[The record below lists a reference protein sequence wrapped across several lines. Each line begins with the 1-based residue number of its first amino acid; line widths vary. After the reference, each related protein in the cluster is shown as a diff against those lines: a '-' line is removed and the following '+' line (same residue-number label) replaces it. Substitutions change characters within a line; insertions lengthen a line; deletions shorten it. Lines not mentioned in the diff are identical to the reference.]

1 MCKIATI
8 VTSLTLFAG
17 CYSSPFSHF
26 APHAVVHNDTEH
38 LRKSYNYIVIGGG
51 TSGLV
56 VANRLTEN
64 PRVTVLVIEYG
75 YVDGQENGTAVPG
88 LPVPGKYLRTDISI
102 PQSGL
107 NNRTA
112 PLYTGAVVGGGT
124 VVNGMFFARG
134 SRGDYDAWEQLGNP
148 GWGWDGLLPYFKK
161 SETFTPPTEE
171 LQEMFPGTISS
182 DLKPHGIGGP
192 VGSSFSNYQ
201 YPVIKN
207 FFAGWKDIGIKINSQ
222 PNDGNATGAF
232 YSTISAYAKN
242 QSRSH
247 ASNAY
252 YRPIAGVRKNFHL
265 ITGHTV
271 TKINFSK
278 DKRAV
283 SVDFISRETN
293 KTSTIKTDREI
304 ILAAGAARSPQIL
317 QLSGIGPK
325 KLLSGL
331 GIKTI
336 ADLPGVGMNFQDQPT
351 IYMQFSYNN
360 YTFPTPD
367 WMFSNASWAAEQLE
381 IYYKN
386 RTGPMTI
393 PYLGGSS
400 VAFLPLQNITSDY
413 HSVVTSAASIN
424 ISSLLPTTAHS
435 SIFSGYRAQSALL
448 QSLYLSPHAAVTEI
462 AWEGGNTLPVA
473 IIRPFSRG
481 SIYINTTNPL
491 SPPIIDFNT
500 FSHPTDLA
508 IALASVKKVREWI
521 SSSPMRALGT
531 LETFPGANITSDA
544 EIETFIRDAATSSWQ
559 HPTSTTSMMKREL
572 GGVVDPALQV
582 YGTTGLRV
590 VDAGVFPMAVA
601 GHSSSS
607 VYAVAEKVSGQ
618 WWFNLSRMWLLM
630 FSGVGGGYHQG
641 ELGIGVGMFAA

>member
-1 MCKIATI
+1 MFKIATI
-8 VTSLTLFAG
+8 FTTLTLFAG
-17 CYSSPFSHF
+17 CYGSPFSHF
-26 APHAVVHNDTEH
+26 ALHAVVHNDTTH
-38 LRKSYNYIVIGGG
+38 LIKSYDYIVVGGG

-64 PRVTVLVIEYG
+64 PRVNVLVIEYG
-75 YVDGQENGTAVPG
+75 YVDDQENGTTVTG
-88 LPVPGKYLRTDISI
+88 LPVPGKYLRTDISV
-102 PQSGL
+102 PQLGL

-148 GWGWDGLLPYFKK
+148 GWGWNGLLPYFKK

-182 DLKPHGIGGP
+182 DLEPHGVDGP

-201 YPVIKN
+201 YPVIS
-207 FFAGWKDIGIKINSQ
+207 WKDIGVDINPQ
-222 PNDGNATGAF
+222 PNNGNATGAF

-252 YRPIAGVRKNFHL
+252 YRPIAGARKNFHL

-271 TKINFSK
+271 TKISFNK
-278 DKRAV
+278 DKRAI

-293 KTSTIKTDREI
+293 KTSTIKADREI

-317 QLSGIGPK
+317 QLSGVGPK

-331 GIKTI
+331 GIGSI
-336 ADLPGVGMNFQDQPT
+336 VDLPGVGMNFQDQPT
-351 IYMQFSYNN
+351 IYMQFSCECFLGRADNN

-381 IYYKN
+381 IYYEN

-400 VAFLPLQNITSDY
+400 VAFLPFQNIASDY
-413 HSVVTSAASIN
+413 HLVVTSAASIN
-424 ISSLLPTTAHS
+424 ISSLLPATAHS
-435 SIFSGYRAQSALL
+435 SLLSGYRAQSALL

-481 SIYINTTNPL
+481 SIYINTTNPTA
-491 SPPIIDFNT
+491 PPVIDFNT

-508 IALASVKKVREWI
+508 IAIASIKKVREWI
-521 SSSPMRALGT
+521 SSSPMRALET
-531 LETFPGANITSDA
+531 LETFPGTNITSD
-544 EIETFIRDAATSSWQ
+544 EDIEAFIRNAATSSWQ

-572 GGVVDPALQV
+572 GGVVDSSLQV
-582 YGTTGLRV
+582 YGTKGLRV

-607 VYAVAEKVSGQ
+607 VYAVAEK
-618 WWFNLSRMWLLM
+618 
-630 FSGVGGGYHQG
+630 
-641 ELGIGVGMFAA
+641 AADIIEASLV